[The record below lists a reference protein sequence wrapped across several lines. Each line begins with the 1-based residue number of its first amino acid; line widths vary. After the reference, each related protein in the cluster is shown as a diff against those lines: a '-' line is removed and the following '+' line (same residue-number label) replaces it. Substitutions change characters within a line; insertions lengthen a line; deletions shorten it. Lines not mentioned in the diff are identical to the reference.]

1 METLYTTKAPEVKT
15 TSKANSKY
23 ITLVEK
29 IYKAENKPQGYK
41 GTVESLL
48 WSSFSK
54 MSKTRNTWKR
64 ATFKSLL
71 IQMHSEGC
79 YKILRSPIYMQVLAN
94 VSTFGLK
101 MVRPIE
107 RWKRPSFDP
116 EEQLED
122 LIDHCFAKY
131 PTPLFLISSFY
142 EPSLKY
148 QLWYV
153 QLGTGKSVKTL
164 KGLPNTFTS
173 KMMHE
178 FRNTPKEFSVTQA
191 IIRAQALGFGASQ
204 QVAIALTRSR
214 LAEIEGNI
222 SFWENVIQ
230 FFANQK
236 LLGHLELYKI
246 LEYLEVRI
254 QRDRLFTMKGRTLDA
269 LQSQAQ
275 EWHLEMQ
282 KMRNEANYVSW
293 FPSGVKGMDFQ
304 TKKNGKAVTYVAKEL
319 LTSDEL
325 YQEGYD
331 MSHCVADYV
340 DDCYAGRTSIFSLRK
355 QEGDT
360 VKKLATIEIDP
371 RNLDILQAEGKC
383 NTPLSPEASKA
394 LNHWLEILG
403 VSTKVATPNED
414 QHIPENVPIYVQN
427 ERIVEAQVPIERRE
441 IVQNVNYRQRPPAP
455 IRNSEIDASLIFR
468 IIIVIIKLLILL
480 SRL

>member
-1 METLYTTKAPEVKT
+1 METLYTTKAPEVRT
-15 TSKANSKY
+15 TSKGNSKY

-29 IYKAENKPQGYK
+29 IYKAENKPQEYK

-54 MSKTRNTWKR
+54 MSKTRATWKR

-71 IQMHSEGC
+71 MHMHAEGC
-79 YKILRSPIYMQVLAN
+79 YKVLRSPIYMQVLAN

-101 MVRPIE
+101 MVQPIE

-122 LIDHCFAKY
+122 LIDHCFATY

-142 EPSLKY
+142 ESSLKY

-153 QLGTGKSVKTL
+153 QLGAGKSVKTL
-164 KGLPNTFTS
+164 QGLPSGFTS

-204 QVAIALTRSR
+204 QVAVALTRSR
-214 LAEIEGNI
+214 LTEIEGNQT
-222 SFWENVIQ
+222 FWETVIQ

-236 LLGHLELYKI
+236 LLAHLDLYKI
-246 LEYLEVRI
+246 LEYLEVSI
-254 QRDRLFTMKGRTLDA
+254 QRDRLFTMKGRTLEA

-282 KMRNEANYVSW
+282 KMRDQANYVSW
-293 FPSGVKGMDFQ
+293 FPSGVKEMQLQ
-304 TKKNGKAVTYVAKEL
+304 TVKNGKTITYIAKEL

-331 MSHCVADYV
+331 MSHCVADYI
-340 DDCYAGRTSIFSLRK
+340 DDCYAGETSIFSLRR

-360 VKKLATIEIDP
+360 IKKLATIEIDP
-371 RNLDILQAEGKC
+371 STLEVLQAEGKC
-383 NTPLSPEASKA
+383 NTPLSPEASKV
-394 LNHWLEILG
+394 LNHWLDILG
-403 VSTKVATPNED
+403 VKTKNVVSNQD
-414 QHIPENVPIYVQN
+414 QYIPAEAPVYEQHERQVVPQPPQN
-427 ERIVEAQVPIERRE
+427 A
-441 IVQNVNYRQRPPAP
+441 NYGQGPPAP
-455 IRNSEIDASLIFR
+455 IGDFSDSSFDARSFLIILFIIIR
-468 IIIVIIKLLILL
+468 IIIAL